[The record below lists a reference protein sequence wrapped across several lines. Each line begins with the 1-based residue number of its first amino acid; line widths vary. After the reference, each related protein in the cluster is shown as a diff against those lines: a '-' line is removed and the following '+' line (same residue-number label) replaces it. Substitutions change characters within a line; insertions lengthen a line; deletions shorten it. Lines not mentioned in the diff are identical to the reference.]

1 MPAFKIDESKLNKTD
16 RVRLNIRRL
25 VVERLE
31 HLRENVANAGE
42 QREVDSAALTHART
56 MLRNAE
62 EAPVKRL
69 KRRVRA
75 SLGWKTL
82 SQSDL
87 PEVSKAMRNKARQDI
102 LAELKLSTYEIEM
115 ADHYSLLPMG
125 GP

>member
-1 MPAFKIDESKLNKTD
+1 MPFKIDESNLSQAD
-16 RVRLNIRRL
+16 RMRLEMRRL
-25 VVERLE
+25 VVDCLTN
-31 HLRENVANAGE
+31 LRNSVEGTGYRTE
-42 QREVDSAALTHART
+42 IDKAALTHART

-62 EAPVKRL
+62 EAPLKRL

-102 LAELKLSTYEIEM
+102 LAELKLSAYEIEM